1 MLGVRTDVGG
11 RNHSLSAGGGGRRV
25 ALGVSVEDA
34 VKAIRNRHIMSRAAG
49 AARRE
54 GGIEGKKG
62 SAVAAST
69 QGTPVH
75 NTWLPAGN
83 AGGPRSASQ
92 NALSGDY
99 EGTSKQRGRS
109 PALQMRLLT
118 LARYTLYWSY
128 WYNSANTD
136 AEDAASS
143 LDAAG
148 VGQGRRR
155 NARFSSAPLLLLACA
170 ARRHGARN

>member
-34 VKAIRNRHIMSRAAG
+34 VKAIRNRHIVSRAAG
-49 AARRE
+49 TARRE
-54 GGIEGKKG
+54 GGGIEEKKEKKW
-62 SAVAAST
+62 SAVATSS
-69 QGTPVH
+69 QG

-83 AGGPRSASQ
+83 AGGARSASQ

-109 PALQMRLLT
+109 PALQLRLST
-118 LARYTLYWSY
+118 LARYTLYWRY

-148 VGQGRRR
+148 VEQGRRR
-155 NARFSSAPLLLLACA
+155 NARLSSALLLLLA
-170 ARRHGARN
+170 